1 MDGLSESST
10 NDVAAPILTTMPPPR
25 LSFKL
30 YEVVFE
36 GNALNEDCALLTT
49 KYSSALAAG
58 VKLPCNPLAEI
69 FLKVNPVGCGD
80 GTTLGRLQ
88 EVVVYFLEAC
98 INLYQQNLKLY
109 VVF

>member
-1 MDGLSESST
+1 
-10 NDVAAPILTTMPPPR
+10 MPPPR

-69 FLKVNPVGCGD
+69 LLKVNPVGCAD
-80 GTTLGRLQ
+80 GTTHGRIP
-88 EVVVYFLEAC
+88 EVVVNVPNKGFAW
-98 INLYQQNLKLY
+98 LYKGPLTQKR
-109 VVF
+109 FWAKTKT